1 MTMPLF
7 RHRRGPEWWWGG
19 RKETYGEA
27 WLAPGRACDAPFP
40 ETERTRVSGG
50 AGGMAAVGSGR
61 GRKQRRAAGRRRK
74 RRASALLQY
83 SFTAAAVWPGEGS
96 EGEPRARVAGEFGR
110 RLSFRCPCHRLAG
123 VVPEQAEAAAPT
135 VSLLPKCLPKSFN
148 CAVDFT
154 SSYTCVHLSR

>member
-40 ETERTRVSGG
+40 ETERTRVRGG

-96 EGEPRARVAGEFGR
+96 EGEPRARVAGGR
-110 RLSFRCPCHRLAG
+110 SGGAVARRERVWPAIVFSLPMS
-123 VVPEQAEAAAPT
+123 Q
-135 VSLLPKCLPKSFN
+135 VSRSGSRTGRSRGAYSISVAK
-148 CAVDFT
+148 VFT
-154 SSYTCVHLSR
+154 KVFQLCR